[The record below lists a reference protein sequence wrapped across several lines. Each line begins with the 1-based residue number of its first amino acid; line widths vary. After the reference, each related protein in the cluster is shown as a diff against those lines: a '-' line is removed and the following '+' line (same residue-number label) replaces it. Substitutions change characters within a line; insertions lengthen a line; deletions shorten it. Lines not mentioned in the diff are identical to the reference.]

1 MLSAG
6 LHVHVHTQTQI
17 HTDTCTHAC
26 TESLRVKVLC
36 NISVHVDAWI
46 RLISQLGLF
55 PCCLCPSL
63 PPHPFLLP
71 PTGSPPLLWQGSHA
85 ACASTPDVLPGAPG
99 PDGPL
104 KLLLINHRA
113 SQRCAQ
119 PLSPLNLP
127 RPQCVGPNH
136 PVSTTSSS
144 SRGNMLMVPFPSRP
158 RTHWADS

>member
-1 MLSAG
+1 MCI
-6 LHVHVHTQTQI
+6 HRYRYTQ
-17 HTDTCTHAC
+17 THAC
-26 TESLRVKVLC
+26 MHACAESLRVRVLC
-36 NISVHVDAWI
+36 KVSVHVDAWI

-127 RPQCVGPNH
+127 RSQCVGPNH

-144 SRGNMLMVPFPSRP
+144 SRGNMSMVPFPSRT
-158 RTHWADS
+158 RNHWADS